1 MSNSNTNIQVA
12 NLDFGDI
19 KKNFISYLQ
28 SQDTFKDYNFS
39 GSAMSTLLDVLAYNT
54 QYNAYYL
61 NMVANEMFLDS
72 ALQRSS
78 VVSHAK
84 LMNYVPKSSVGAVAQ
99 INVSFNGVTTTSFS
113 IPKYTNFMSES
124 VNGVNYNYVTTDY
137 STVGVANNVATFTS
151 VEIKQGTLATYTYT
165 VNSTTN
171 PSYIFEIPD
180 SNIDTTT
187 LTVTV
192 QQSSS
197 NNSYEVYYPTTNYLS
212 LGPTDTVYFLQ
223 EAVDGNYQIYFGD
236 GVLGK
241 ELSDGNIVVVTY
253 ISTAGSAGGL
263 ANSFVLMDNVG
274 SYTSVSVS
282 TTGGS
287 PATQGTDRESIQS
300 IKFQAP
306 KAFAAQGR
314 AVSKNDYITAIQQN
328 NLGIPFDAVSVWG
341 GEENIPPIYGQVF
354 ISLKPKGGYD
364 LTATQK
370 QLIKE
375 QVIKPISVLTVEPVI
390 VDPDYTYLQVYAN
403 VVYQQSQTA
412 LTPTAMQTGIQNA
425 IYGYSANNLNTFNSS
440 FNSYLFLQ
448 SINNFDPS
456 IISSDYS
463 INTQKKFYPI
473 IGGAQTYTLNYNTP
487 LQRGVYGSG
496 ISSSPAIQV
505 INPANTQL
513 VLDGVYIE
521 EVPTTTSSV
530 DSISIITT
538 GYNYTQTPTILI
550 QGDGYGANAYATLV
564 NGALSSITVANSGIG
579 YTSAVAT
586 VVPAIGDTT
595 GAGAALLVNL
605 AGRYGSLRTYYNSP
619 TAGKVVVNPNAG
631 TIDYTNGIL
640 TLNGLNIVGIDNPL
654 GELTV
659 STKPLTTLISSTY
672 NRIITID
679 TLDPSAINVT
689 VTPKT

>member
-1 MSNSNTNIQVA
+1 MASNTNIQVA
-12 NLDFGDI
+12 NLDFADI
-19 KKNFISYLQ
+19 KQNFINYLQ
-28 SQDTFKDYNFS
+28 SQDTFKGYNFS
-39 GSAMSTLLDVLAYNT
+39 GSALSTLLDVLAYNT

-84 LMNYVPKSSVGAVAQ
+84 LMNYVPQSAVGAVAL
-99 INVSFNGVTTTSFS
+99 INVSFYGANTSNFTV
-113 IPKYTNFMSES
+113 PKYTNFMSES
-124 VNGVNYNYVTTDY
+124 INGVNYNYVTTDY
-137 STVGVANNVATFTS
+137 ATVSVANNVAFFPAL
-151 VEIKQGTLATYTYT
+151 EIKQGIVVSYNFTAD
-165 VNSTTN
+165 SSSN
-171 PSYIFEIPD
+171 PQSLFEIPD
-180 SNIDTTT
+180 PNIDTSTM
-187 LTVTV
+187 TVTV

-197 NNSYEVYYPTTNYLS
+197 NNSYQVYNPTTDYLS
-212 LGPTDTVYFLQ
+212 IQPTDTVYFLQ
-223 EAVDGNYQIYFGD
+223 EAVNGNYQIYFGD
-236 GVLGK
+236 GVIGQQLT
-241 ELSDGNIVVVTY
+241 DGNIVTVTY
-253 ISTAGSAGGL
+253 ISTSGTAGGL
-263 ANSFVLMDNVG
+263 ANNFVLMDNLG
-274 SYTSVSVS
+274 SYTVSVV
-282 TTGGS
+282 
-287 PATQGTDRESIQS
+287 PYLAATQGQDRETIQS

-306 KAFAAQGR
+306 KAFSAQGR

-448 SINNFDPS
+448 SINNFNPS